1 MNFIQ
6 SYKFGPVSFWRN
18 LRAYSLYTDFNNTEN
33 CGSVH
38 DILLYFLLIELF
50 IISYRLLKTARR
62 HFDLV
67 SFTALSVT
75 VLAVSYTLPYAACFP
90 EVHRLSLAWCFHN
103 LDTYISFYIGSMS
116 QQNAVV
122 YIQFYF
128 LVIELDIIFMVYL
141 RLPAFAVLIV
151 KFVASDTLPRDG
163 FPDGHRPSMPR
174 CYAGNSGAPAARFEK
189 YFCNHLGDLLP

>member
-90 EVHRLSLAWCFHN
+90 EVHRLSLA
-103 LDTYISFYIGSMS
+103 
-116 QQNAVV
+116 
-122 YIQFYF
+122 
-128 LVIELDIIFMVYL
+128 
-141 RLPAFAVLIV
+141 
-151 KFVASDTLPRDG
+151 
-163 FPDGHRPSMPR
+163 
-174 CYAGNSGAPAARFEK
+174 
-189 YFCNHLGDLLP
+189 